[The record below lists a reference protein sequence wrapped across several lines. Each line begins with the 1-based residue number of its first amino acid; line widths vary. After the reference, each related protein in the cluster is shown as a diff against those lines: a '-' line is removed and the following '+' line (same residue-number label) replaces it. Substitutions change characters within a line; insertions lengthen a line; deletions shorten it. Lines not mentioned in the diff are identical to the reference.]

1 MHYCT
6 CGDIHTSFRNIS
18 RLTAPSPSPRAT
30 RRRTKAWRCCSGRA
44 LMSPA
49 PHPPSGE
56 GEGGEEEFLLPGESA
71 RVTCRRSGSESGRW
85 EPERPEFIR
94 SNSPLKRLA
103 RSLNKYL
110 VLPHQGDIRYS
121 LSRVLQIAEYSLS
134 KQISS
139 TGIIPNK
146 VHLYGVQ
153 IADIQHS
160 FRKVLQIADIQYSPS
175 MVVQIA
181 DIQYSK
187 IKFVQIVNIQ
197 YFPSHVIQ

>member
-71 RVTCRRSGSESGRW
+71 RVTCRRSSSESGRW

-110 VLPHQGDIRYS
+110 VLPHQGGTNSRYPVFPQQGPTN
-121 LSRVLQIAEYSLS
+121 SRVFPQ
-134 KQISS
+134 Q
-139 TGIIPNK
+139 
-146 VHLYGVQ
+146 
-153 IADIQHS
+153 
-160 FRKVLQIADIQYSPS
+160 ADIQYWYYP
-175 MVVQIA
+175 Q
-181 DIQYSK
+181 
-187 IKFVQIVNIQ
+187 
-197 YFPSHVIQ
+197 